1 MNTIVLFKIVITVSR
16 QKEIAI
22 MSLKCQ
28 RSVISYHNANYQ
40 YSSVPFK
47 DQHGKYFKMKNYE
60 FKNYIRGPKYNIS
73 ATLR

>member
-1 MNTIVLFKIVITVSR
+1 
-16 QKEIAI
+16 

-28 RSVISYHNANYQ
+28 RSIISYHNANYQ

-47 DQHGKYFKMKNYE
+47 DQNGKYFKM
-60 FKNYIRGPKYNIS
+60 KNYIRGPKYNIS